1 MGRLR
6 LKLLGGFEARIVSG
20 PVLDI
25 AARKTRAL
33 LAYLALPTG
42 RAHSRDKLIGL
53 LWSDRADEQARNSLR
68 QALTELGKALGVVE
82 PSPLVKQRDTLTL
95 DPTTVEVDAL
105 VFEELATSKAAD
117 DLQRAVELYTGDLLD
132 GLDARDAAF
141 DEWLTVERQRLRAL
155 AATVLKKLLT
165 QETGPNTIAIAQRLL
180 ALDPLQEEGHRALMR
195 LHAEAGETST
205 ALRQYESCREILK
218 SELDVAPSLETT
230 ALYQSIR
237 EQSVAPAPLRPESRP
252 ASSVDDLL
260 EVPADREVV
269 KPSIAVL
276 PFTNMSGDPEQDYFS
291 DGITDDIITELSRF
305 RSLFVIARNSSFQY
319 KGKNLDVRQVARELG
334 VQYIV
339 EGSVRK
345 LGDRLRISAQ
355 LINASTGNHLW
366 SERYDRDI
374 KDTFAVQDEVVHSIV
389 AILPGRI
396 ADAGGHSAR
405 RKRTENLTAY
415 EYFLRALAFLNS
427 CDKTVE
433 PRAREMLEKAIELD
447 PQFAAAYSGLASWYM
462 GDWWINLSAPA
473 LDHALALAKK
483 GAALDP
489 NDSYCCWTLGYVSV
503 YRKEFGDAR
512 AQFERAFALNPN
524 DSDAIVTATWLLTYT
539 GKATEAINK
548 IRKVLDIHPHAP
560 PWYFI
565 SLGMALYAARQ
576 YEEAVAAF
584 SRGFATADPFTTTY
598 LAAAYGQLGRIAEAR
613 AQVVKF
619 RELKPSMSMLHYAAH
634 EPFREQAD
642 LEPLL
647 DGIRKVGLMA

>member
-1 MGRLR
+1 LRRLQ

-42 RAHSRDKLIGL
+42 RSHARDKLVGL
-53 LWSDRADEQARNSLR
+53 LWSDRGDEQARNSLR
-68 QALTELGKALGVVE
+68 QALTELGKALGAVE
-82 PSPLVKQRDTLTL
+82 PSPLVKQRDSLAL
-95 DPTTVEVDAL
+95 DPANVEVDAL
-105 VFEELATSKAAD
+105 IFEELAAGNATSDLRRAA
-117 DLQRAVELYTGDLLD
+117 ELYTGDLLD

-141 DEWLTVERQRLRAL
+141 EEWLTVERQRLRAL

-165 QETGPNTIAIAQRLL
+165 QETGASAIAVAHRLL
-180 ALDPLQEEGHRALMR
+180 ALDPLQEDGHRALMR

-205 ALRQYESCREILK
+205 ALRQYEHCREILR
-218 SELDVAPSLETT
+218 SELDVAPALETT
-230 ALYQSIR
+230 ALYSSIL
-237 EQSVAPAPLRPESRP
+237 EQSEAPAPQRPQSHP
-252 ASSVDDLL
+252 AMSVDS
-260 EVPADREVV
+260 EKTAYVDRETS

-276 PFTNMSGDPEQDYFS
+276 PFTNMSGDPEQAYFS

-319 KGKNLDVRQVARELG
+319 KGKNVDVRQVARELG

-374 KDTFAVQDEVVHSIV
+374 KDIFAVQDEVVHSIV
-389 AILPGRI
+389 AVLPGRI

-405 RKRTENLTAY
+405 RRRTENLTAY

-427 CDKTVE
+427 WDKTVE
-433 PRAREMLEKAIELD
+433 PRAREMLEKAIALD

-462 GDWWINLSAPA
+462 GDWWINLSTPA
-473 LDHALALAKK
+473 LDQALALAKK

-503 YRKEFGDAR
+503 YRKEFDDAL

-548 IRKVLDIHPHAP
+548 IHKVLSINPHAP

-565 SLGMALYAARQ
+565 SLGMALYAARR

-598 LAAAYGQLGRIAEAR
+598 LAAAYGQLGRTDEAR

-619 RELKPSMSMLHYAAH
+619 RDLKPSMSMLYYAAH
-634 EPFREQAD
+634 EPFREQAN
-642 LEPLL
+642 LEHLL
-647 DGIRKVGLMA
+647 DGIRKAGPME